1 MDENIK
7 EEGSL
12 GLGMFGEEDSYGL
25 GPADRV
31 LTDEEVE
38 RLKKDFRQQL
48 HYYRDQEPW
57 KVFTRS
63 MCYLNVYE
71 DLARKKPLNMMDLRI
86 QLDLDLREQDYLA
99 QGYVGITRQMVL
111 DEINKFEEYLPAIQ
125 QHVSLTWKREAPS
138 YNPAWMDLHP

>member
-1 MDENIK
+1 MDETIK

-12 GLGMFGEEDSYGL
+12 GLGMLGEEDSYWL

-38 RLKKDFRQQL
+38 RLKKDFKQQL

-63 MCYLNVYE
+63 ICYQNVYT
-71 DLARKKPLNMMDLRI
+71 DLERKKPLNMMDLRI
-86 QLDLDLREQDYLA
+86 QLD
-99 QGYVGITRQMVL
+99 
-111 DEINKFEEYLPAIQ
+111 
-125 QHVSLTWKREAPS
+125 
-138 YNPAWMDLHP
+138 